1 MRTAAR
7 RIMGL
12 LGLIFA
18 VALADPAVGEVLL
31 SDNSVEISGTGA
43 RSSRSCTALLK
54 PAQTT
59 GEEAPRVTLT
69 TTGVSQLSFGVDK
82 PSRYANLVLV
92 QNNNRRPLAA
102 AENVTTDQ
110 FSLSDV
116 GKGLKSKRVF
126 FITAHLAGGSK
137 FASSRYEGVDFDAT
151 LAKIEALCPF
161 DAESLMADLSSRE
174 RAEQS
179 LRISGADLVL
189 IRWALAKR
197 YGSSSNK
204 PDLTFSLLGQE
215 RIYLKRYAGD
225 NGLPISQYLTADT
238 ARRLMS
244 DGQSLANLANPAPAP
259 TPTPTPTS
267 VAREFQSYDNV
278 DFDGD
283 DIKPWLMNSS
293 FEECRTA
300 CKGVGGCQAFTF
312 NKRRNVCILKTGTG
326 RLKPSIEAISASLTL
341 VSVPR
346 LVITI
351 QNGIDLPGGD
361 LDLNGIRNISV
372 DQCASVCTSNAS
384 CLGFSYVKSK
394 RWCWMKR
401 QIREQRLNDDIV
413 SGLK

>member
-1 MRTAAR
+1 MCTAAR
-7 RIMGL
+7 RILCL

-18 VALADPAVGEVLL
+18 VAGTDPAVGEVLL

-43 RSSRSCTALLK
+43 RSSRSCTVLLK
-54 PAQTT
+54 PTQTT
-59 GEEAPRVTLT
+59 GEEAPRLTLT
-69 TTGVSQLSFGVDK
+69 TAGVSQLSFGVDK
-82 PSRYANLVLV
+82 PSRYANLAIV
-92 QNNNRRPLAA
+92 QNNNRRPLVAR
-102 AENVTTDQ
+102 ENLTTDQ
-110 FSLSDV
+110 FSVSDV

-126 FITAHLAGGSK
+126 FVTAQLAGGSR

-151 LAKIEALCPF
+151 LAKIENLCPF
-161 DAESLMADLSSRE
+161 DAESLMEDLSSRE

-189 IRWALAKR
+189 IRWVLTKR

-215 RIYLKRYAGD
+215 RSYLKRYADD
-225 NGLPISQYLTADT
+225 NGLPISRYLTAET
-238 ARRLMS
+238 ARRLTS
-244 DGQSLANLANPAPAP
+244 DGQSLANLANPPP
-259 TPTPTPTS
+259 STPTPTPTT
-267 VAREFQSYDNV
+267 VTREFQSYDNI

-293 FEECRTA
+293 FGECRTA
-300 CKGVGGCQAFTF
+300 CMGIAGCQAFTF

-326 RLKPSIEAISASLTL
+326 RLKPSIEAISASLTP

-346 LVITI
+346 VAITV

-361 LDLNGIRNISV
+361 LDSDGIRNISV
-372 DQCASVCTSNAS
+372 DQCAGACTSNAS
-384 CLGFSYVKSK
+384 CVGFSYVKSK

-401 QIREQRLNDDIV
+401 QIRERRLNDDIV